1 MQASSSGRL
10 GEVSIYPQRRY
21 PPALHARLFGT
32 LPVRTAWE
40 QMPRNGTLV
49 VLVPAI
55 QCKYEAKWYAWQDSN
70 LRPFAPELY
79 RKRLTHSFCDTAGN
93 RKAASGTLRTPNGYR
108 MGTGVRPPAR
118 LPAVTDKPP
127 ISKSQT
133 IRPALS
139 RATVPVE
146 RLTTPALAW
155 LPNGSPEPSWVKPGS
170 CRTRRLR

>member
-70 LRPFAPELY
+70 LRPFAPE
-79 RKRLTHSFCDTAGN
+79 
-93 RKAASGTLRTPNGYR
+93 ASG
-108 MGTGVRPPAR
+108 
-118 LPAVTDKPP
+118 
-127 ISKSQT
+127 SKSLNS
-133 IRPALS
+133 LS
-139 RATVPVE
+139 
-146 RLTTPALAW
+146 LF
-155 LPNGSPEPSWVKPGS
+155 LP
-170 CRTRRLR
+170 